1 MYVCMHVYIYVGLV
15 DNTRVCECMHGYC
28 RSYPSVCVCTCLCVC
43 LGIDWVPL
51 PLDPGIRLTG
61 LQASTA
67 SMFASAVYPCV
78 IEFQE
83 MPSVDKE
90 GNQEESPKKV
100 RSHKIMFKSGD
111 DLRQD
116 QLIMQMIALMDS
128 LLKKVTA

>member
-1 MYVCMHVYIYVGLV
+1 M
-15 DNTRVCECMHGYC
+15 
-28 RSYPSVCVCTCLCVC
+28 
-43 LGIDWVPL
+43 PL

-61 LQASTA
+61 LRASTA

-83 MPSVDKE
+83 MFSADKD
-90 GNQEESPKKV
+90 GSQEEGPKKV

-128 LLKKVTA
+128 LLKKVTASTLTLTVLLMSLNCCRVSLYRLTSTSSCSPTGFSQ